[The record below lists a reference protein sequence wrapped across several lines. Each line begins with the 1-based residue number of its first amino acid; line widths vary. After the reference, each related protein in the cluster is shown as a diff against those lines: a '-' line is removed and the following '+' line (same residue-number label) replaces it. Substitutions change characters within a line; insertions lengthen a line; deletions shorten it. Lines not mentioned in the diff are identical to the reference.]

1 MKRVKT
7 FNQYVTESAA
17 LQPQEVDV
25 TKFPNP
31 VTSALKRIFKEKGW
45 DDGDMNDDMIKTS
58 TRAIPAKNLK
68 PSQDAVYLSKALG
81 MAVGGVEG
89 GELGAI
95 ISNDNYILDGHHRWA
110 ATMFN
115 DPNAKI
121 IGTKVDLPIGDLV
134 PVLRALGDVFGN
146 ARRGEPKGGDTNI
159 FKASIKDAMAA
170 VQSGANMNPK
180 FFDQDKANKWLEDIG
195 GEKAIQKSLA
205 QIQSTPP
212 PSDAPPRSEMP
223 VIDADKKEDKKAAD
237 LLQKGKIDVKAPYST
252 NETLESKIYEG
263 KGSDLARKTIADLR
277 KKFRNLSDEEL
288 EEFMEDLATAFNLQ
302 KK

>member
-1 MKRVKT
+1 MKPVKQ
-7 FNQYVTESAA
+7 FNEFVNETSA

-31 VTSALKRIFKEKGW
+31 VTTALKKIFQDKGW
-45 DDGDMNDDMIKTS
+45 EDGQMNDDMIKAKKVS
-58 TRAIPAKNLK
+58 IPAKDLK

-81 MAVGGVEG
+81 MAIGGVEG

-115 DPNAKI
+115 NPNAKI

-159 FKASIKDAMAA
+159 FKASIKDAIAA

-180 FFDQDKANKWLEDIG
+180 FFDQ
-195 GEKAIQKSLA
+195 EKAFKWFDDNGGAKALQKSLA
-205 QIQSTPP
+205 MVQSTPP

-223 VIDADKKEDKKAAD
+223 VIDADKGEDKKAAE
-237 LLQKGKIDVKAPYST
+237 LLKKGKLDVKAPYST
-252 NETLESKIYEG
+252 NESLVSKIYEG
-263 KGSDLARKTIADLR
+263 KGSDLAKKTIAGLR

-288 EEFMEDLATAFNLQ
+288 EEFMDELKLAFF
-302 KK
+302 